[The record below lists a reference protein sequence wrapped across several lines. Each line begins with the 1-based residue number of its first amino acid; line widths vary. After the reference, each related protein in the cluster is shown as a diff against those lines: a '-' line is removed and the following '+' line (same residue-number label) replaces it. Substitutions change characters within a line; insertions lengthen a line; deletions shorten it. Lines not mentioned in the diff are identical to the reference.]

1 MKYAIVLLA
10 TLLFTLPSCKK
21 ERPIGQ
27 SSKLFDVGFSIRS
40 STNPLFSPFV
50 SYNSSYGVLVF
61 NSLDDLH
68 DLVQVLET
76 YDSNFPFNRERSA
89 EILSMISA
97 IETHGYTLESNS
109 TNEIFID
116 DFQELL
122 MDAFPLSD
130 EILLAIIDLNE
141 SPNLS
146 QGHLPYNFMEEV
158 FVQNCGLSLTVEN
171 SLLSSNLPVDSK
183 NLIVYGDQNFKERNY
198 AFEDFY
204 NSIDGFDSYYEM
216 VQNTNASNLQNGMDP
231 ADPQFDRFEIDHEFL
246 QLFMNVNREVYID
259 GYLFKVFNECR
270 LSIIKGALPD
280 AYASANM
287 LDGNGLITPPT
298 GITELETGLSVATMN
313 NYIPLNYAAASIES
327 TVIQDNGEG
336 NLFARPA
343 KYLEKREDPCPR
355 SLFSFDRDQSDAL
368 TIEFDS
374 YTNLAYNGGTFYQY
388 WLFGDGTGS
397 FQPDP
402 THTYANAGTYTVKL
416 ITFNAQCGCWDV
428 AEVNMGIGYSTKACY
443 ISNFQMLPTTTAGQ
457 YNFSASA
464 SEDNNSAIQTI
475 IWDFGDGTTSS
486 GSLTTSHQ
494 YTQSGIFDVTLIV
507 HFTNLCYTSYTQQV
521 TGISA
526 VACCDVKDKEKEVT
540 KSVFDDDKLKFKMKD
555 KAYGELNGIGQLFDE
570 KIKAKQTF
578 YKKSFGVWFP
588 KKADIHDLR
597 ISGKIYAL
605 DIEGGCLSTATDI
618 PFTQGFAQN
627 KTHVTKNLTVA
638 DNYGL
643 QKNSVKI
650 EHKLFYNNQ
659 SHDEN
664 IKLGDCP

>member
-216 VQNTNASNLQNGMDP
+216 VQNTNASNL
-231 ADPQFDRFEIDHEFL
+231 
-246 QLFMNVNREVYID
+246 
-259 GYLFKVFNECR
+259 
-270 LSIIKGALPD
+270 
-280 AYASANM
+280 
-287 LDGNGLITPPT
+287 
-298 GITELETGLSVATMN
+298 
-313 NYIPLNYAAASIES
+313 
-327 TVIQDNGEG
+327 
-336 NLFARPA
+336 
-343 KYLEKREDPCPR
+343 
-355 SLFSFDRDQSDAL
+355 
-368 TIEFDS
+368 
-374 YTNLAYNGGTFYQY
+374 
-388 WLFGDGTGS
+388 
-397 FQPDP
+397 
-402 THTYANAGTYTVKL
+402 
-416 ITFNAQCGCWDV
+416 
-428 AEVNMGIGYSTKACY
+428 
-443 ISNFQMLPTTTAGQ
+443 
-457 YNFSASA
+457 
-464 SEDNNSAIQTI
+464 
-475 IWDFGDGTTSS
+475 
-486 GSLTTSHQ
+486 
-494 YTQSGIFDVTLIV
+494 
-507 HFTNLCYTSYTQQV
+507 
-521 TGISA
+521 
-526 VACCDVKDKEKEVT
+526 
-540 KSVFDDDKLKFKMKD
+540 
-555 KAYGELNGIGQLFDE
+555 
-570 KIKAKQTF
+570 
-578 YKKSFGVWFP
+578 
-588 KKADIHDLR
+588 
-597 ISGKIYAL
+597 
-605 DIEGGCLSTATDI
+605 
-618 PFTQGFAQN
+618 
-627 KTHVTKNLTVA
+627 
-638 DNYGL
+638 
-643 QKNSVKI
+643 
-650 EHKLFYNNQ
+650 
-659 SHDEN
+659 
-664 IKLGDCP
+664 